1 MPATHYVAIDL
12 GAESGRTILGRIQ
25 NSKLKLEEVNRF
37 GNGPV
42 RIGDSLHWDVLR
54 LFDEIKRGLAAVVR
68 DKKVSI
74 AGIGID
80 TWGVDFGLLGRG
92 DVLLGNPH
100 HYRDPRTNDV
110 MEKAFQRMPREKMF
124 ELTGLQFMQFNSVFQ
139 LLAMRLANSPLLD
152 IAETFLTMPDLFN
165 FWLTGRKVC
174 EFSNTTTTQLYD
186 PRAKTWAKPIF
197 DKLNLPF
204 GMMPSIVEPGTV
216 LGELRPG
223 ICEETGAKSI
233 PVIAPACHDTG
244 SAVAA
249 VPAEKGSNWAFL
261 SSGTWSLMG
270 MEVPQPIIDERSRRY
285 NFTNEGGVA
294 NTFRFLKNIMGLWL
308 VQECRR
314 KWERAGKAYGYDQ
327 LSELAAASKPFTHW
341 VDPDDT
347 SFLAPGDMPARIVEF
362 CRRTG
367 QTAPAA
373 PGPMVRC
380 CLESLAMKYRY
391 VLECLEECTGRK
403 VDVIHVVGGGSQN
416 KLLCQMTADATGR
429 RVVTGP
435 VEATAAGNVI
445 VQAIATGALKDIH
458 EARTLIRKS
467 FELKTY
473 EPQGTEEWAGPWE
486 RFRKNMQKA

>member
-1 MPATHYVAIDL
+1 MPATHFVAIDL

-25 NSKLKLEEVNRF
+25 DSRLHLEVVSRF
-37 GNGPV
+37 ANGPV
-42 RIGDSLHWDVLR
+42 RVCDSLHWDVLR
-54 LFDEIKRGLAAVVR
+54 LFSEIKAGLAAIVR
-68 DKKVSI
+68 DRKLAP
-74 AGIGID
+74 AGVGID

-92 DVLLGNPH
+92 DVLLGNPY
-100 HYRDPRTNDV
+100 HYRDARTNGM
-110 MEKAFQRMPREKMF
+110 MEKAFARMPREKIF
-124 ELTGLQFMQFNSVFQ
+124 ELTGLQFMQLNSLFQ
-139 LLAMRLANSPLLD
+139 LLAMRLGRSPLLD

-174 EFSNTTTTQLYD
+174 EFSNATTTQLYN
-186 PRAKTWAKPIF
+186 PRAGGWARPLF
-197 DKLNLPF
+197 ETFELPF
-204 GMMPSIVEPGTV
+204 AMMPEIVPPGTV

-223 ICEETGAKSI
+223 IAEEIGAGKV

-249 VPAEKGSNWAFL
+249 VPAEADTHWAFL

-270 MEVPQPIIDERSRRY
+270 MEVTQPIIDARSLRY

-294 NTFRFLKNIMGLWL
+294 GTFRFLKNIMGLWL

-314 KWERAGKAYGYDQ
+314 TWERAGKSYGYDE
-327 LSELAAASKPFTHW
+327 LSEMAANSKPFEHW
-341 VDPDDT
+341 VDPDDA
-347 SFLAPGDMPARIVEF
+347 SFLAPGDMPARIAAF

-367 QTAPAA
+367 QTVPTG
-373 PGPMVRC
+373 PGAVVRC
-380 CLESLAMKYRY
+380 CLESLAMKYRH

-416 KLLCQMTADATGR
+416 KVLCQMTADATGR

-445 VQAIATGALKDIH
+445 VQAIATGVLKDIR
-458 EARTLIRKS
+458 EARDLVRRS

-473 EPQGTEEWAGPWE
+473 EPRDAASWAGPCE
-486 RFRKNMQKA
+486 QFRKNLQAP